1 MAVSSAP
8 FITYLAIC
16 QGEKLHVACMI
27 DSTGPFTGLH
37 FIFFKGVS
45 LRESLYASCVSHES
59 SLEPDLSWNAKS
71 LIQADVLLWPKNL
84 GERHCDNKVAS
95 YLTAFLLK

>member
-1 MAVSSAP
+1 MLPVWLTA
-8 FITYLAIC
+8 L
-16 QGEKLHVACMI
+16 
-27 DSTGPFTGLH
+27 GLLLDRIL
-37 FIFFKGVS
+37 FFFKGVS

-59 SLEPDLSWNAKS
+59 SLEPDLTWNAKS